1 MNRRPHSNNRTHNVP
16 IMRVPVTGTSCTTAV
31 GIIAL
36 AFLSL
41 HSSPSPASAFAPS
54 QRNFIKRSNPI
65 LLLKMSESAA
75 NEDTKPKCIPC
86 ESLDPSSLLTLEK
99 AQEQLS
105 SLKLWEATI
114 GEDRIEKISRKF
126 QAKNFQFA
134 MDALNDIGKLAEREN
149 HHPDLHLTSYREVEI
164 VIYTHSVGGVT
175 QNDLTLAK
183 MLDDEVKIVYGP
195 RWLKEHPDAKPS
207 SK

>member
-1 MNRRPHSNNRTHNVP
+1 MITLL
-16 IMRVPVTGTSCTTAV
+16 RVQVVVSFAV
-31 GIIAL
+31 

-41 HSSPSPASAFAPS
+41 HPSPTFAFTPS
-54 QRNFIKRSNPI
+54 QRKFIKQSYPI
-65 LLLKMSESAA
+65 QLLVLKMSESAA
-75 NEDTKPKCIPC
+75 TEETKPKCIPC

-105 SLKLWEATI
+105 NLKLWEATI

-126 QAKNFQFA
+126 TAKNFQFA

-175 QNDLTLAK
+175 ENDLTLAK
-183 MLDDEVKIVYGP
+183 MLDDEVKVVYGP
-195 RWLKEHPDAKPS
+195 KWLKEHPDAKPS

>member
-1 MNRRPHSNNRTHNVP
+1 
-16 IMRVPVTGTSCTTAV
+16 
-31 GIIAL
+31 
-36 AFLSL
+36 
-41 HSSPSPASAFAPS
+41 
-54 QRNFIKRSNPI
+54 
-65 LLLKMSESAA
+65 
-75 NEDTKPKCIPC
+75 
-86 ESLDPSSLLTLEK
+86 
-99 AQEQLS
+99 LS

-195 RWLKEHPDAKPS
+195 RWLKEHPDAKHS